1 MPNII
6 MFLKDSGNCIRN
18 ADFLQIREQPNPD
31 AARCS
36 ASPGCF
42 SPQMF
47 SLINRI
53 FHETTWTHVFSCQ
66 QRPVITL
73 EVHIGDHLLAAS
85 LGDSV
90 VHFPPTARFIAGR
103 SLIHFVHA
111 AYHFLGVVEGL
122 LVTALLQLLCL
133 VY

>member
-1 MPNII
+1 M
-6 MFLKDSGNCIRN
+6 LWKDPGSCIGN

-36 ASPGCF
+36 GCF
-42 SPQMF
+42 SPQTF
-47 SLINRI
+47 SLINRV

-73 EVHIGDHLLAAS
+73 EIHIGDHLLAAS
-85 LGDSV
+85 LGDGV

-111 AYHFLGVVEGL
+111 AYHFLWVVEGL
-122 LVTALLQLLCL
+122 LITAFL
-133 VY
+133 